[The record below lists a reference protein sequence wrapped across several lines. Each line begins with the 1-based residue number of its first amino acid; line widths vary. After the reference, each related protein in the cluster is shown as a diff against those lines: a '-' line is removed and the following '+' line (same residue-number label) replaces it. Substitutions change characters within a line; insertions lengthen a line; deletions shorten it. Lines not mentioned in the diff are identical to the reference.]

1 MGDSGHSLGEEAMRR
16 LFYRGMLED
25 TVEITGRDAHHL
37 MHVLRAK
44 TGDEVVVVDDVNRA
58 ARMEMT
64 AFSAE
69 AVILRR
75 KEWLDLPPESPLKIA
90 LAQCLLKSDKMD
102 FVVQKAV
109 ELGAATLIPI
119 GSRNCVVHYDEKKR
133 EDRRKRWQRIADEAA
148 KQCGRR
154 ALMEVEPIEELSSFL
169 ADRRQGKLLFCYENE
184 TGRSVREYLG
194 NLKESRLILLIGP
207 EGGFTPGEAEAIEEA
222 GGASVTLGPR
232 ILRAETAAV
241 AALVMAQYE
250 KGDLG

>member
-1 MGDSGHSLGEEAMRR
+1 MGDPGHTAGKECMRR
-16 LFYRGMLED
+16 LFYRGRLED
-25 TVEITGRDAHHL
+25 SIQITGRDAHHI

-44 TGDEVVVVDDVNRA
+44 AGDEVVVVDDVNQA

-64 AFSAE
+64 AFSE
-69 AVILRR
+69 ESVTLHR
-75 KEWLDLPPESPLKIA
+75 KEWLELPAESSLCVTV
-90 LAQCLLKSDKMD
+90 AQCLLKSDKMD

-109 ELGAATLIPI
+109 ELGARALVPI
-119 GSRNCVVHYDEKKR
+119 ESHNCVVRYDEKKR

-154 ALMEVEPIEELSSFL
+154 ELMEVRPIEGLLQFL
-169 ADRRQGKLLFCYENE
+169 AAHREGGLLFCYENE
-184 TGRSVREYLG
+184 TGRSVRKYLRD
-194 NLKESRLILLIGP
+194 LTESHLALLVGP
-207 EGGFTPGEAEAIEEA
+207 EGGFTPEEAEAIEGA
-222 GGASVTLGPR
+222 GGVSVTLGPR